1 MAFVRH
7 HILCKYVTS
16 KSFLKP
22 NRQDF
27 PGIHAKHAVTSC
39 GMLLAGWDSRFLWEV
54 RSTSSTLSMTIT
66 HRPWGKRERGVGS
79 LNKKYICTKAQRLYW
94 ISVQNEWNVQW
105 IGPIFPRSEG
115 TYLCLSYLHCT
126 SNRER
131 NICSSLIGA
140 AAAIMEAAQKT
151 CIDQKSSLLF
161 FWCLNSNKILGM
173 RERPH
178 LPG

>member
-1 MAFVRH
+1 
-7 HILCKYVTS
+7 
-16 KSFLKP
+16 
-22 NRQDF
+22 
-27 PGIHAKHAVTSC
+27 
-39 GMLLAGWDSRFLWEV
+39 
-54 RSTSSTLSMTIT
+54 MTIT

>member
-1 MAFVRH
+1 
-7 HILCKYVTS
+7 
-16 KSFLKP
+16 
-22 NRQDF
+22 
-27 PGIHAKHAVTSC
+27 
-39 GMLLAGWDSRFLWEV
+39 
-54 RSTSSTLSMTIT
+54 MTIT

-131 NICSSLIGA
+131 NICLSLIGA
-140 AAAIMEAAQKT
+140 AAAAHG
-151 CIDQKSSLLF
+151 SSTEDMHRSEILF
-161 FWCLNSNKILGM
+161 VVFLVFEFKQNSWHE
-173 RERPH
+173 RETSFAWIK
-178 LPG
+178 